1 MDENKVTYFA
11 QTDSRNKRVPFGI
24 KRKDRS
30 RHMYVI
36 GKTGMGKSTLLE
48 NMAVQDI
55 QSGEGIC
62 FIDPHGKTADLL
74 LEYIPESRKKD
85 VVYFAPF
92 DLEHPIAFN
101 VMEDVGFDK
110 RHLVLSGLMS
120 TFKKIWE
127 DAWSARMEYILGN
140 TILALLEYPGA
151 TLLGVNRMFADKEY
165 RRRVVD
171 NVSDPAVKSFWNDE
185 FAKYTEKFAAEATPA
200 IQNKIGQFTANP
212 LIRNIIGQSTSSFD
226 LRRIM
231 DEKKIFIV
239 NLSKGRIGES
249 NANLLGSMLI
259 TKIYLAAMSRADLT
273 DSELKK
279 YPNFYLY
286 VDEFQ
291 SFANKSFAD
300 ILSEARKYKLSLTI
314 AHQYI
319 EQMEEEVR
327 AAVFG
332 NVGTMITFRVGAY
345 DADVLEK
352 EFAPKFL
359 AEDLVN
365 LGYIQIYLKLMI
377 DGISSQPF
385 SATTLPPIKMPEKNM
400 KQEVVEASRVLFTRP
415 RSQVEEEIKQWHQP
429 LKPEPKPMAP
439 ASAPLPTARPAVS
452 VARAAPVVTAAV
464 LPVAAQAVSA
474 KVAATPQAPVVVPAS
489 VSVTAQAPVVASP
502 RVTPSIIP
510 TIARSQAPLHS
521 QSHSHTQPQSHAQ
534 SYQSAP
540 RQSVPQSVTKPI
552 SLSQLKSKTTPD
564 TQTGPLK
571 ENISAL
577 RQALASAMK
586 KDPKDMT
593 ESKSVRPAEA
603 PRVVSATSTPL
614 PSASTT
620 MAPVAT
626 SMPAPIAKKE
636 TRVIQEIPE
645 NELRRLLEVEK

>member
-92 DLEHPIAFN
+92 DLEYPIAFN
-101 VMEDVGFDK
+101 VMEDVGYDK

-171 NVSDPAVKSFWNDE
+171 NVTDPAVKSFWNDE

-212 LIRNIIGQSTSSFD
+212 LIRNIIGQPTSSFD
-226 LRRIM
+226 LRKIM

-352 EFAPKFL
+352 EFAPKFS

-400 KQEVVEASRVLFTRP
+400 KQEVIEASRTLFTRP
-415 RSQVEEEIKQWHQP
+415 RAQVEEEIKQWHQP
-429 LKPEPKPMAP
+429 LKPEPKPVAV
-439 ASAPLPTARPAVS
+439 ASTASTVTATAVRPS
-452 VARAAPVVTAAV
+452 PVVPVT
-464 LPVAAQAVSA
+464 PVAAVRPSPLATKSASAAPLVPPIAKTPLEKQPQPQPQVSSQ
-474 KVAATPQAPVVVPAS
+474 PSVPAKPH
-489 VSVTAQAPVVASP
+489 VPPPVA
-502 RVTPSIIP
+502 
-510 TIARSQAPLHS
+510 
-521 QSHSHTQPQSHAQ
+521 
-534 SYQSAP
+534 
-540 RQSVPQSVTKPI
+540 KPI

-564 TQTGPLK
+564 SQTGPLK

-586 KDPKDMT
+586 KDPKEIAAAPKEAKPVM
-593 ESKSVRPAEA
+593 SSRPV
-603 PRVVSATSTPL
+603 PPTP
-614 PSASTT
+614 PT
-620 MAPVAT
+620 PV
-626 SMPAPIAKKE
+626 AKKE
-636 TRVIQEIPE
+636 PHTIAEVPE